1 MLRIRIFY
9 RIDTNETLGAHV
21 LTPIEMKRI
30 HMESGEH
37 SEVDDS
43 NV

>member
-9 RIDTNETLGAHV
+9 RIDTNEKLGAHV
-21 LTPIEMKRI
+21 LTPIEMNRI

>member
-1 MLRIRIFY
+1 MLRIRMFY
-9 RIDTNETLGAHV
+9 RIDTNEKLGAQV
-21 LTPIEMKRI
+21 LTPIEMNRI

-43 NV
+43 HV